1 MVSIICTNDR
11 TGEERKLVYRA
22 GNPVR
27 RGWKQWG
34 IK

>member
-11 TGEERKLVYRA
+11 AGEERRLVYMT